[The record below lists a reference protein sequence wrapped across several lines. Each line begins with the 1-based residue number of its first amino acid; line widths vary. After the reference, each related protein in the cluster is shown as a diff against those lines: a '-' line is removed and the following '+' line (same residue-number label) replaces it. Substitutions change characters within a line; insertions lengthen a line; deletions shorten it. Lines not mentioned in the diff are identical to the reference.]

1 MKVKTTPQNVREAN
15 EGLFRATINLPMA
28 AQHCGMTN
36 KEMKMTF
43 LEFLKYHQPDYAISE
58 TVPTPMQVAQYPFI
72 IDETEGGI

>member
-15 EGLFRATINLPMA
+15 EGLFRARMNLPIA

-43 LEFLKYHQPDYAISE
+43 LEFLKYNPPDYATTGTG
-58 TVPTPMQVAQYPFI
+58 TVLNHGAQYPFI
-72 IDETEGGI
+72 IDETQGGF

>member
-15 EGLFRATINLPMA
+15 EGLFRATMNLPNA
-28 AQHCGMTN
+28 AQHCGMTQ

-43 LEFLKYHQPDYAISE
+43 LEFLKYNPSDYAITGTG
-58 TVPTPMQVAQYPFI
+58 TVLNHSSQYAFI